1 MYIHRFL
8 LTYGG
13 GASTGLVG
21 ATCFVVPVV
30 CGYFLD
36 VVVVVVDTTLVYYVV
51 LVSVVV
57 GCGVFY
63 TCIYC
68 LFFMFY
74 RMFIYLRIVFWIY
87 LSMVLMVSG
96 GVYLSICA
104 YFF

>member
-36 VVVVVVDTTLVYYVV
+36 VVVVVVGTTLVYYVV
-51 LVSVVV
+51 LIGVVV
-57 GCGVFY
+57 GCVLFY
-63 TCIYC
+63 NCISC
-68 LFFMFY
+68 LFF
-74 RMFIYLRIVFWIY
+74 VF
-87 LSMVLMVSG
+87 
-96 GVYLSICA
+96 
-104 YFF
+104 